1 MEATVLVIIH
11 QGAEFITIHDND
23 AAAHTALVDFVGS
36 RWPEQ
41 LGERPAVMA
50 SREDDHIERF
60 FAAEEDFY
68 IIAETELDDLEAQLE
83 SLCRGKCANF

>member
-1 MEATVLVIIH
+1 VEATVLVIIH
-11 QGAEFITIHDND
+11 QGAEFSTIHDNH
-23 AAAHTALVDFVGS
+23 AAAHAALVEFVVS

-41 LGERPAVMA
+41 LGERPALMA
-50 SREDDHIERF
+50 SREEDHLHRF

-68 IIAETELDDLEAQLE
+68 IIAETELADLEAQLE